1 MSTEAQQDDT
11 RSKSKRTL
19 IGIVTSDKM
28 TKTVVVMVSRRVMSH
43 SYKKFLTKR
52 TKYKAH
58 NENNDVKT
66 GDTVEIIE
74 SRPMSKDKRWRVVKL
89 LEKAKQA

>member
-1 MSTEAQQDDT
+1 MSTEQTEDT

-19 IGIVTSDKM
+19 IGVVTSDKM
-28 TKTVVVMVSRRVMSH
+28 AKTVVVLVSRRVQSQ

-58 NENNDVKT
+58 NENPEIKT
-66 GDTVEIIE
+66 GDTVLIVE
-74 SRPMSKDKRWRVVKL
+74 SRPMSKDKRWRVTKL